1 MESQENLDQEVPQ
14 TPENSSKNMTQVSPK
29 VDESFQPKKSMK
41 KRNLGLCNQELLKLI
56 ARGSAII
63 CEILRL
69 KDFIPEPYS
78 NPNEEKLYKDIIFDF
93 SIFSFGKIDAFE
105 QKLRANQDI
114 FDKDEDFRENYIE
127 LIERFYSLFD
137 SIYQYVTDWK
147 TFLEQVQTGKFVQH
161 TIDTILSHKEL
172 RPLFCESVFS
182 AGVMLLLVDR
192 LIPGPTREKLIVS
205 YYRYKGQSTI
215 PHFQDIYQLF
225 AQTGYTPPSSFSNP
239 KDEIRPKKY
248 PVDYFKRC
256 KLNIPVIEKVIG
268 TILGNDIYDQ
278 QLAYPTTNEYQ
289 TVAFSQQGS
298 LLVVILF
305 FCPDIL
311 EKDKRTMFDMVS
323 KHFHDNVVI
332 SFYMGYTIDIYEYW
346 RDFKEAF
353 SAIDFNMKP
362 NFIREQKNKKLEKV
376 LDLDK
381 KINNYLN
388 EGVMTD
394 EYVLK
399 NIENLLTIM
408 RDSNVVLRWFILQ
421 RNITNK
427 KFRDIINEGL
437 GNSYLIKLLLDLSQF
452 EDLLK
457 TMFQKLVFNKEEM
470 WETDKNFCILRL
482 SELITYYSGNSAFNT
497 SVKLENYSKYFEE
510 TSNKINQLNSNN
522 PNKAG
527 VKIGRIK
534 ERLNNIQNLDKI
546 KESANARENI
556 RLIND
561 KLDHMLLI
569 VNIKKN
575 YLIAISKISD
585 FSYAWISIHDYS
597 QEMQKILHS
606 NSKNVLLLRATFLKL
621 ASILNFPLVRL
632 FEIESEDIESVTNYY
647 SGELVVFVRD
657 ILQIIPISV
666 FNLLDEVSKIFSS
679 GFQEIPLKLLKN
691 DIKNYVQSEMRHR
704 LAKNAHLISVFT
716 KGIFLMEKTLMG
728 VIEVDPKIILEK
740 GIRRELLSLLAK
752 IFHTY
757 IDFKPTDKINLDKK
771 LNDLIVKINSIR
783 KSFLYIQDYIN
794 INGSKMWCEEMHKL
808 INYYVEIEANKFLA
822 RKIKQKNNLNDN
834 LKENP
839 PPRFP
844 PLKGSPES
852 PTFLGRLTRYI
863 LNLTNPKNSIFCP
876 ANFTWYD
883 KSNNEIFGIKYL
895 HKIKLAIG
903 IEGFQGLGKL
913 LGYLN
918 YHYLLTLQAIYN
930 RNSTNG
936 AYSKC
941 LRTISTYYGSP
952 FQVTYSD
959 KNDGKNLF
967 DAIQLLSK
975 FDNLNQIMIQ
985 KINEIGQIFFL
996 KKLQN
1001 YVLSESSEVEAN
1013 MLNTEIKSLNEIN
1026 MLILKNNININFIQ
1040 NPDEENNN
1048 ENNPDEKKNVD
1059 LNKNKKTLSSL
1070 DSYYNNLCSFFED
1083 LGYIDSQHTFYINL
1097 GSMQLMPFILAS
1109 MTYNELEK
1117 IFYFDKKS
1125 GCAKKQ
1131 KSDSFELFYFTNG
1144 IFNILYQMG
1153 KSNIIIF
1160 VALLSDLLKLKLLN
1174 QFTFKEYKTIMNN
1187 NLEIPRIIGYLQL
1200 FLKDLATSA
1209 EIDLDYFELGFNS
1222 YLMLRNV
1229 YN

>member
-1 MESQENLDQEVPQ
+1 MENVEQETTTI
-14 TPENSSKNMTQVSPK
+14 TPNNSSNNVPTV
-29 VDESFQPKKSMK
+29 KKSMK

-93 SIFSFGKIDAFE
+93 SLFSFGKLDAFE
-105 QKLRANQDI
+105 QKLRSNQDL
-114 FDKDEDFRENYIE
+114 FDRDEDFRENYIE

-137 SIYQYVTDWK
+137 SIYQYITDWK
-147 TFLEQVQTGKFVQH
+147 TFIEQVDKGKFVQY

-192 LIPGPTREKLIVS
+192 LMPGPIREKIIVS

-215 PHFQDIYQLF
+215 PHFQDIYELF
-225 AQTGYTPPSSFSNP
+225 AQTGYVPPSSFSYP
-239 KDEIRPKKY
+239 KDEVRPKRY

-256 KLNIPVIEKVIG
+256 KLNLPIVEKVIG
-268 TILGNDIYDQ
+268 TISGNDIYDQ

-311 EKDKRTMFDMVS
+311 DRDKRNMFDIVS

-346 RDFKEAF
+346 KDFKEAY
-353 SAIDFNMKP
+353 SALEFNMKP
-362 NFIREQKNKKLEKV
+362 QIIKDHKNKKLEKIIE
-376 LDLDK
+376 LDK
-381 KINNYLN
+381 KIKEYLN
-388 EGVMTD
+388 EGVMTE

-437 GNSYLIKLLLDLSQF
+437 GNNYLIKLLLDLSQF

-457 TMFQKLVFNKEEM
+457 TMFQNLVFNKDEM
-470 WETDKNFCILRL
+470 WDNDKNFCIQKL
-482 SELITYYSGNSAFNT
+482 SELISYYSGNSAFNNT
-497 SVKLENYSKYFEE
+497 LKLENYSKYFEE
-510 TSNKINQLNSNN
+510 TSNKINELNSTN
-522 PNKAG
+522 PNRAG
-527 VKIGRIK
+527 VRIGKIK
-534 ERLNNIQNLDKI
+534 DRLNGIKNLDKI
-546 KESANARENI
+546 SESANARENI
-556 RLIND
+556 SLINE
-561 KLDHMLLI
+561 KLDHMLMI
-569 VNIKKN
+569 VNVKKN
-575 YLIAISKISD
+575 YLISISKISD

-597 QEMQKILHS
+597 QEMQKILQLS
-606 NSKNVLLLRATFLKL
+606 SKNVLLLRATFLKL

-666 FNLLDEVSKIFSS
+666 FSLLDDVSNIFSS
-679 GFQEIPLKLLKN
+679 GFQEIPIKLVKN
-691 DIKNYVQSEMRHR
+691 EIKNYAQNEKRYR
-704 LAKNAHLISVFT
+704 LAKNVHLISVFT
-716 KGIFLMEKTLMG
+716 KGIFMMEKTLMG
-728 VIEVDPKIILEK
+728 VIEVDPKVILEK

-752 IFHTY
+752 TFHIY
-757 IDFKPTDKINLDKK
+757 IDFKANDKINIDKK
-771 LNDLIVKINSIR
+771 LNELIIKINSIR

-808 INYYVEIEANKFLA
+808 INYYVEIEANKFLS
-822 RKIKQKNNLNDN
+822 RKIKQKTALNDN
-834 LKENP
+834 MKEMA
-839 PPRFP
+839 PPRFS

-852 PTFLGRLTRYI
+852 PTFLGRLTRYV
-863 LNLTNPKNSIFCP
+863 LNLTNPKNAIFCP
-876 ANFTWYD
+876 GNFSWYD
-883 KSNNEIFGIKYL
+883 KNNNEIFGIKTL
-895 HKIKLAIG
+895 NKIKLAIG
-903 IEGFQGLGKL
+903 IEGFQGFGKL

-918 YHYLLTLQAIYN
+918 YQNLLSLQNIYN
-930 RNSTNG
+930 KNISNNI
-936 AYSKC
+936 YCKC
-941 LRTISTYYGSP
+941 LKSISDLYGQP
-952 FQVTYSD
+952 FIVHYTD
-959 KNDGKNLF
+959 KADGRKLTEALKVFSNF
-967 DAIQLLSK
+967 DSQNI
-975 FDNLNQIMIQ
+975 IQ
-985 KINEIGQIFFL
+985 KTNEIGQIFFL

-1026 MLILKNNININFIQ
+1026 LLILKNNINIDFIQ
-1040 NPDEENNN
+1040 NQDEGNNNEENNN
-1048 ENNPDEKKNVD
+1048 VNPDIGNVGVEDVKKN
-1059 LNKNKKTLSSL
+1059 NKIKNNLGI
-1070 DSYYNNLCSFFED
+1070 YYHNLCSFFDD
-1083 LGYIDSQHTFYINL
+1083 LGYIDSNHIFYMNL
-1097 GSMQLMPFILAS
+1097 GQMQYLPLILAAI
-1109 MTYNELEK
+1109 TINELEK

-1125 GCAKKQ
+1125 NSAKKQ
-1131 KSDSFELFYFTNG
+1131 KNDNFELFYFTNG

-1160 VALLSDLLKLKLLN
+1160 VALLTDLLKLKLLN
-1174 QFTFKEYKTIMNN
+1174 QFTLRDYKTIMNN
-1187 NLEIPRIIGYLQL
+1187 NLDVPRIIGYLQL

-1209 EIDLDYFELGFNS
+1209 EIDLDYFEIGFNS

-1229 YN
+1229 YS

>member
-1 MESQENLDQEVPQ
+1 METIDPETTT
-14 TPENSSKNMTQVSPK
+14 TPNNSSNNIPNV
-29 VDESFQPKKSMK
+29 KKSMK

-93 SIFSFGKIDAFE
+93 SIFNLGKIDAFE
-105 QKLRANQDI
+105 QKLRANQDL
-114 FDKDEDFRENYIE
+114 FDRDEDFRENYIE

-137 SIYQYVTDWK
+137 SIYQYITDWK
-147 TFLEQVQTGKFVQH
+147 TFIDQVNKGKFVQY

-192 LIPGPTREKLIVS
+192 LIPGPMREKLIVS

-215 PHFQDIYQLF
+215 PHFQDIYELF
-225 AQTGYTPPSSFSNP
+225 AHTGYMPPSSFSYP
-239 KDEIRPKKY
+239 KDEVRPKRY

-256 KLNIPVIEKVIG
+256 NLNLPIIEKVIG

-311 EKDKRTMFDMVS
+311 DRDKRNMFDIVS

-346 RDFKEAF
+346 KDFKEAIG
-353 SAIDFNMKP
+353 ALQFNMKP
-362 NFIREQKNKKLEKV
+362 DIIKDQKNKKLGKILE
-376 LDLDK
+376 LDK
-381 KINNYLN
+381 KIKGFLN
-388 EGVMTD
+388 EGVMT
-394 EYVLK
+394 EEFVLK

-437 GNSYLIKLLLDLSQF
+437 ENNYLIKLLLDLSQF

-457 TMFQKLVFNKEEM
+457 TMFQNLVFNKDEM
-470 WETDKNFCILRL
+470 WDNDKNFCIQKL
-482 SELITYYSGNSAFNT
+482 SELISYYSGNSAFNNT
-497 SVKLENYSKYFEE
+497 MKLDNYSKYFEE
-510 TSNKINQLNSNN
+510 TSSKINELNSIN
-522 PNKAG
+522 PNRAG
-527 VKIGRIK
+527 VRIGKIK
-534 ERLNNIQNLDKI
+534 DRLNGIKNLDRVN
-546 KESANARENI
+546 ESANARENI
-556 RLIND
+556 RLINE

-569 VNIKKN
+569 VNVKKN
-575 YLIAISKISD
+575 YLVSISKISD

-597 QEMQKILHS
+597 REMQKILQS

-666 FNLLDEVSKIFSS
+666 FSLLDDVSNIFSS
-679 GFQEIPLKLLKN
+679 GFQEIPIKLQKN
-691 DIKNYVQSEMRHR
+691 EIKNYAQNELRYK
-704 LAKNAHLISVFT
+704 LARDAHLISVFT
-716 KGIFLMEKTLMG
+716 KGIFMMEKTLMG

-752 IFHTY
+752 VFHNF
-757 IDFKPTDKINLDKK
+757 IDFKATDKINIDKK
-771 LNDLIVKINSIR
+771 MNDLIFKINSVR

-808 INYYVEIEANKFLA
+808 INYYVEIEANKFLS
-822 RKIKQKNNLNDN
+822 RKIKQKNDLNDN
-834 LKENP
+834 MKEMA

-863 LNLTNPKNSIFCP
+863 LNLTNPKNAIFCP

-883 KSNNEIFGIKYL
+883 KNNNEIFGIKTL
-895 HKIKLAIG
+895 NKIKLAIG
-903 IEGFQGLGKL
+903 IEGFQGFGKL
-913 LGYLN
+913 LGYIN
-918 YHYLLTLQAIYN
+918 YQNLISLQNMYN
-930 RNSTNG
+930 KNLSNPI
-936 AYSKC
+936 YSKC
-941 LRTISTYYGSP
+941 LKAILDLYGQP
-952 FQVTYSD
+952 FIVHYTERA
-959 KNDGKNLF
+959 DGKKLF
-967 DAIQLLSK
+967 DALKVFSG
-975 FDNLNQIMIQ
+975 FDNQSIIQ
-985 KINEIGQIFFL
+985 KTNEIGQIFFL

-1001 YVLSESSEVEAN
+1001 YVLNESSEVEAN
-1013 MLNTEIKSLNEIN
+1013 TLNTEIKSLNEIN
-1026 MLILKNNININFIQ
+1026 LLILKNNININFIQ
-1040 NPDEENNN
+1040 NEEENNN
-1048 ENNPDEKKNVD
+1048 EENNNNPDIENLNVAD
-1059 LNKNKKTLSSL
+1059 VKKNKKIKNNL
-1070 DSYYNNLCSFFED
+1070 DLYYNNLCSFFDD
-1083 LGYIDSQHTFYINL
+1083 LGYIDSNRTFYINL
-1097 GSMQLMPFILAS
+1097 GTMQYMPLILAAI
-1109 MTYNELEK
+1109 THNELEK
-1117 IFYFDKKS
+1117 IFYFDKKTNS
-1125 GCAKKQ
+1125 AKKQ
-1131 KSDSFELFYFTNG
+1131 KSDNFELFYFTNG
-1144 IFNILYQMG
+1144 VFNILYQMG

-1160 VALLSDLLKLKLLN
+1160 AALLTDLLKLKLLN
-1174 QFTFKEYKTIMNN
+1174 QFTLRDFKTIMNT

-1200 FLKDLATSA
+1200 FLKELASSA

-1222 YLMLRNV
+1222 YLMLRNGHR
-1229 YN
+1229 

>member
-1 MESQENLDQEVPQ
+1 MEAPETIEQEQ
-14 TPENSSKNMTQVSPK
+14 TQENSSNNMPQLSSKGEDP
-29 VDESFQPKKSMK
+29 FQPKKSMK
-41 KRNLGLCNQELLKLI
+41 KRNLGVCNQELLKLI

-69 KDFIPEPYS
+69 KDYIPEPYS

-93 SIFSFGKIDAFE
+93 TIFNLGKLDAFE
-105 QKLRANQDI
+105 QKLRSNQDL

-137 SIYQYVTDWK
+137 SIYQYITDWK
-147 TFLEQVQTGKFVQH
+147 TFLEQVETGKFVQH

-192 LIPGPTREKLIVS
+192 LIPGPIREKLIVS

-215 PHFQDIYQLF
+215 PHFQDIYELF

-239 KDEIRPKKY
+239 RDEIRPKKY

-298 LLVVILF
+298 LLVIILF
-305 FCPDIL
+305 FCPDVL

-346 RDFKEAF
+346 RDFKEAYA
-353 SAIDFNMKP
+353 AIDFNMKP
-362 NFIREQKNKKLEKV
+362 AFIRDQKNKKLDKILE
-376 LDLDK
+376 LDK
-381 KINNYLN
+381 KINDYLN
-388 EGVMTD
+388 EGVMTE

-399 NIENLLTIM
+399 NIESLLTIM

-427 KFRDIINEGL
+427 KYREIINEGL
-437 GNSYLIKLLLDLSQF
+437 GNNYLIKLLLDLSQF

-457 TMFQKLVFNKEEM
+457 TMFQKLVFTKEEM
-470 WETDKNFCILRL
+470 WETDKNFCIQRL

-497 SVKLENYSKYFEE
+497 TLKLENYSKYFEE
-510 TSNKINQLNSNN
+510 TSNKINQLNSGN

-534 ERLNNIQNLDKI
+534 ERLNNIKNLDKI
-546 KESANARENI
+546 NESANARENV

-569 VNIKKN
+569 VNVKKN
-575 YLIAISKISD
+575 YLISISKISD

-597 QEMQKILHS
+597 QEMQKILQS

-621 ASILNFPLVRL
+621 ASILNFPLIRL

-666 FNLLDEVSKIFSS
+666 FGLLDDVSKIFSS
-679 GFQEIPLKLLKN
+679 GFQEIPIKLVKN
-691 DIKNYVQSEMRHR
+691 DIKKYVQNEMRYK
-704 LAKNAHLISVFT
+704 LAKKAHLISVFT

-757 IDFKPTDKINLDKK
+757 IDFKANDKINLDKK
-771 LNDLIVKINSIR
+771 LNELIVKINSVK

-822 RKIKQKNNLNDN
+822 RKIKPKNDLNDN
-834 LKENP
+834 LKETA
-839 PPRFP
+839 PPRFQA
-844 PLKGSPES
+844 LKGSPES

-863 LNLTNPKNSIFCP
+863 LNLTNPRTAIFCP

-903 IEGFQGLGKL
+903 VEGFQGFGKL

-918 YHYLLTLQAIYN
+918 YHNLLSLQNTYN
-930 RNSTNG
+930 KNVADG

-941 LRTISTYYGSP
+941 LRTISSFYGSP

-959 KNDGKNLF
+959 KNEGKSLF
-967 DAIQLLSK
+967 DSIQFFSK
-975 FDNLNQIMIQ
+975 FDNQNQNIIQ

-1026 MLILKNNININFIQ
+1026 LLILRNNININFIE
-1040 NPDEENNN
+1040 NKDEENN
-1048 ENNPDEKKNVD
+1048 ENNPEEKKND
-1059 LNKNKKTLSSL
+1059 FNKNKKILTNLE
-1070 DSYYNNLCSFFED
+1070 SYYNNLCSFFED

-1097 GSMQLMPFILAS
+1097 GAMQYLPLILAS
-1109 MTYNELEK
+1109 ITYNELEK
-1117 IFYFDKKS
+1117 IFYFDKRG

-1131 KSDSFELFYFTNG
+1131 KSDSFDLFYFTNG

-1160 VALLSDLLKLKLLN
+1160 VSLLTDLLKIKLLN

-1187 NLEIPRIIGYLQL
+1187 NLDIPRTIGYLQL